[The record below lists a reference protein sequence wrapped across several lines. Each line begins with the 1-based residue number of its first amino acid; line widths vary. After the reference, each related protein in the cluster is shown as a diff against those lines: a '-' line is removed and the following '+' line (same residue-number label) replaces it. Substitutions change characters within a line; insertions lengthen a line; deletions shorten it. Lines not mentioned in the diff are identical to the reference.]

1 MARTV
6 SVWPLLE
13 GEAKAICVAP
23 WIRAVAVKVTGEPER
38 FAPDAV
44 TFCTTESEPVASIV
58 VAIPSAPVVLELE
71 PTVPPPT
78 VGAQVMVTPFTG
90 FPLGSLTITASGLGR
105 VCPAFTTCPSPLVG
119 ALARAF
125 CGGGMPPPPPPQ
137 AMLMIVVASAAKRD
151 RRESAMPHLR
161 VSRGETPYT
170 PGRPLRCL
178 TGRRGRRICS
188 TRPPLSTDAPSGAA
202 PFGRPPGGSVRQGA
216 AVTRPETYA
225 EGRREVL
232 RQASRAL
239 GGLPVTVWEVSA
251 RSTSR
256 SEEHTSEL
264 QSRLHLVFRLL
275 LGKKKKRKNRLF

>member
-1 MARTV
+1 
-6 SVWPLLE
+6 
-13 GEAKAICVAP
+13 
-23 WIRAVAVKVTGEPER
+23 
-38 FAPDAV
+38 
-44 TFCTTESEPVASIV
+44 
-58 VAIPSAPVVLELE
+58 
-71 PTVPPPT
+71 
-78 VGAQVMVTPFTG
+78 MVTPFTG

-202 PFGRPPGGSVRQGA
+202 PFGRPPGGSVRQGPA
-216 AVTRPETYA
+216 ADERRGTRPPRDQP
-225 EGRREVL
+225 GRRCDAAALADPHRPREPL
-232 RQASRAL
+232 DRQPGGARGRLGYRTGAAAAARAAA
-239 GGLPVTVWEVSA
+239 GRA
-251 RSTSR
+251 RAP
-256 SEEHTSEL
+256 
-264 QSRLHLVFRLL
+264 
-275 LGKKKKRKNRLF
+275 